1 MQQFSAD
8 YIFSGNAAPI
18 KNGVVI
24 VDDKGVVLDVLNP
37 RIDEINWDN
46 VKKYEGVICPGFVN
60 THCHLELSYLKG
72 QLSENTQLHGFI
84 EEIISKRNLFTE
96 EIKQQAII
104 EAENEMLNNGIV
116 AVGDISNG
124 ISTFELKKQE
134 HLYYHT
140 FVEVFGS
147 DPNIANQAFTHAL
160 EVYNNYFDKT
170 KASITPHA
178 TYSVSDKL
186 TQLVN
191 QHCIENNSL
200 VSIHNQETE
209 SENQFY
215 KEGKGKLFEFL
226 NIAEKTN
233 QTFKPTQQNALP
245 SFLGKY
251 KNLNKVLLVHNTFAD
266 AQDILWANNF
276 SNNIYWTFCPNA
288 NQYIE
293 GKQPNYSLFLN
304 EKCTIGTDS
313 LASNWSLSI
322 LDELK
327 TITKNSPEIP
337 LETLIKWATINGA
350 EFLGIDTQFGSIENG
365 KKPGINL
372 IEQVN
377 LDKLTLTP
385 QARVTVLI

>member
-1 MQQFSAD
+1 MRQLSAD

-37 RIDEINWDN
+37 TVNQVNWDN
-46 VKKYEGVICPGFVN
+46 VKKYEGIICPGFVN

-84 EEIISKRNLFTE
+84 EEIISKRDSFTE
-96 EIKQQAII
+96 EIKHQAII
-104 EAENEMLNNGIV
+104 EAENEMFNNGIV

-134 HLYYHT
+134 HLHYHT

-160 EVYNNYFDKT
+160 EVYKNYFDKT

-178 TYSVSDKL
+178 TYSVSNKL
-186 TQLVN
+186 TELVN

-209 SENQFY
+209 SENQFF
-215 KEGKGKLFEFL
+215 KEGKGKLFELL

-233 QTFKPTQQNALP
+233 GEFIPTNQNALP
-245 SFLGKY
+245 SFLAKY
-251 KNLNKVLLVHNTFAD
+251 NSLKKILLVHNTFTAKE
-266 AQDILWANNF
+266 DIAWANEF
-276 SNNIYWTFCPNA
+276 SKYIYWAFCPNA
-288 NQYIE
+288 NLYIE
-293 GKQPNYSLFLN
+293 GKQPNYNLFLN

-327 TITKNSPEIP
+327 TITKNSQQIP
-337 LETLIKWATINGA
+337 LETLIKWATFNGA
-350 EFLGIDTQFGSIENG
+350 EFLGITHQFGSIEKE

-372 IEQVN
+372 IEQVDLDN
-377 LDKLTLTP
+377 LGLTS
-385 QARVTVLI
+385 QSKITVLV